1 MSIIDTTNQINY
13 RGSKM
18 LAGYQ
23 SVFLGLWLIL
33 ATIIVQAMVA
43 IRVHR
48 RQKGG
53 YKVGVI
59 KPELGQSSIVFRAHR
74 TFQNSLENITPLLG
88 MAIIAALIGY
98 SSFKLSIIVW
108 VYAIARI
115 MHMILYYKIATDK
128 NPSPRS
134 IFWAV
139 GFLTNFYLMIDL
151 GIFLL
156 SKMT

>member
-1 MSIIDTTNQINY
+1 
-13 RGSKM
+13 M
-18 LAGYQ
+18 LEEYQ
-23 SVFLGLWLIL
+23 SVFLGLWIVL

-53 YKVGVI
+53 YTVGVI

-74 TFQNSLENITPLLG
+74 TFQNSLENITPLMG
-88 MAIIAALIGY
+88 MAIIAALSGY
-98 SSFKLSIIVW
+98 SSTKLTIVVW

-115 MHMILYYKIATDK
+115 VHMILYYKIATDK

-134 IFWAV
+134 IFWAI
-139 GFLTNFYLMIDL
+139 GFLTNLYLMVDL
-151 GIFLL
+151 GIHLIL
-156 SKMT
+156 

>member
-1 MSIIDTTNQINY
+1 
-13 RGSKM
+13 M
-18 LAGYQ
+18 LEEYQ
-23 SVFLGLWLIL
+23 SVFLGLWLVL

-53 YKVGVI
+53 YNVGII

-74 TFQNSLENITPLLG
+74 TFQNSLENITPLMG
-88 MAIIAALIGY
+88 MAIIAALSGY
-98 SSFKLSIIVW
+98 SSTKLTVVVW

-115 MHMILYYKIATDK
+115 VHMVLYYKIATDK

-134 IFWAV
+134 IFWAS
-139 GFLTNFYLMIDL
+139 GFLTNLYLMIDL
-151 GIFLL
+151 GIHLIL
-156 SKMT
+156 

>member
-1 MSIIDTTNQINY
+1 
-13 RGSKM
+13 M
-18 LAGYQ
+18 LEEYQ
-23 SVFLGLWLIL
+23 SVFQGLWLVL

-53 YKVGVI
+53 YNVGII

-74 TFQNSLENITPLLG
+74 TFQNSLENITPLMG
-88 MAIIAALIGY
+88 MAIIAALSGY
-98 SSFKLSIIVW
+98 SSTKLTVVVW

-115 MHMILYYKIATDK
+115 VHMVLYYKIATDK

-139 GFLTNFYLMIDL
+139 GFLANFYLMIDL
-151 GIFLL
+151 GVFLL
-156 SKMT
+156 SRVT